1 MSTPYG
7 TGDPSGEARQVA
19 AQRHL
24 QATAHR
30 HLWLHFTRM
39 SSYAE
44 GDMPVI
50 VRGSGQYVYDNRG
63 KRYLDGLSG
72 LFVSQI
78 GHGRAEVAEAG
89 ARQAAELAYFP
100 LWSYAHPRAIEL
112 AERLAALAPGHLNR
126 VFFTTSGSEAVESAW
141 KLAKQYFKTIGQ
153 PGRYKVIS
161 RDIAY
166 HGTSMGALAITGL
179 PGIKEP
185 FEPMAPGGVRVPNT
199 NFYRAPDFVADDLE
213 AFGRWAAD
221 EIERAIEREGP
232 ESVAAVFLEPV
243 QNSGGCFPPPPG
255 YFQRVREICDRHG
268 VLLVSDEVICAFGR
282 LGYYFGSQRYG
293 YQPDIITFAK
303 GVTSGYSP
311 LGGMMVSDALMEPF
325 GSGHAD
331 ISSFQSPRHTG
342 HAEGSGPSGTA
353 TFLHGVTFAGHPVS
367 CAVALANL
375 DVFEKE
381 DLLGNVRSHE
391 AAFRAT
397 LEKLRDLAI
406 VGDVRGD
413 GYFYGIELV
422 KDKATRQTFT
432 DDESERLL
440 RGFLSPALFDAGLI
454 CRADDRGDPVI
465 QLAPP
470 LTCTQEHFD
479 EMEQILRSVLTEA
492 WSQL

>member
-1 MSTPYG
+1 MT
-7 TGDPSGEARQVA
+7 
-19 AQRHL
+19 AQ
-24 QATAHR
+24 APGAGAN
-30 HLWLHFTRM
+30 LWLHFTRM
-39 SSYAE
+39 SSYE
-44 GDMPVI
+44 RGEVPVI
-50 VRGSGQYVYDNRG
+50 VRGSGQYVFDQHG

-78 GHGRAEVAEAG
+78 GHGRKEVAEAG
-89 ARQAAELAYFP
+89 ARQGSELAYFP
-100 LWSYAHPRAIEL
+100 LWSYAHPRAVEL
-112 AERLAALAPGHLNR
+112 AQRLAELAPGDLNR

-141 KLAKQYFKTIGQ
+141 KLAKQYFKTTGE

-179 PGIKEP
+179 PAIKEP
-185 FEPMAPGGVRVPNT
+185 FEPLPPGGVRVPNT
-199 NFYRAPDFVADDLE
+199 NFYRAPDFVAGDLT
-213 AFGRWAAD
+213 AFGLWAAD
-221 EIERAIEREGP
+221 EIERAILREGP

-282 LGYYFGSQRYG
+282 LGHYFGSQRYG

-303 GVTSGYSP
+303 GVTSGYAP
-311 LGGMMVSDALMEPF
+311 LGGMLVSDRLIEPF
-325 GSGHAD
+325 GK
-331 ISSFQSPRHTG
+331 
-342 HAEGSGPSGTA
+342 GTA

-381 DLLGNVRSHE
+381 DLLGNVRARE
-391 AAFRAT
+391 AGFRAT
-397 LEKLRDLAI
+397 LEKLGDLPI

-432 DDESERLL
+432 DEESERLL

-465 QLAPP
+465 QLSPP
-470 LTCTQEHFD
+470 LTCGQEHFD
-479 EMEQILRSVLTEA
+479 EMEQILRSVLTQA
-492 WSQL
+492 WSRL

>member
-1 MSTPYG
+1 MTSDHTA
-7 TGDPSGEARQVA
+7 DLASDSLEARA
-19 AQRHL
+19 R
-24 QATAHR
+24 R

-39 SSYAE
+39 SSYQ
-44 GDMPVI
+44 GNDVPVI
-50 VRGSGQYVYDNRG
+50 VRGSGQYVYDTRG

-78 GHGRAEVAEAG
+78 GHGRTEVAEAG

-112 AERLAALAPGHLNR
+112 AERLAALAPGDLNR

-141 KLAKQYFKTIGQ
+141 KMAKQYFKTIGQ
-153 PGRYKVIS
+153 PGRYKVLS

-179 PGIKEP
+179 PDIKTP
-185 FEPMAPGGVRVPNT
+185 FEPLPPGGVRVPNT
-199 NFYRAPDFVADDLE
+199 NFYRAPGFVAEDVT

-221 EIERAIEREGP
+221 EIERAILREGP
-232 ESVAAVFLEPV
+232 ESVAAVYLEPV

-255 YFQRVREICDRHG
+255 YFPRVREICDRYG
-268 VLLVSDEVICAFGR
+268 ILLVSDEVICAFGR

-293 YQPDIITFAK
+293 YQPDVITFAK
-303 GVTSGYSP
+303 GVTSGYAP
-311 LGGMMVSDALMEPF
+311 LGGMLVSDRLMEPF
-325 GSGHAD
+325 ND
-331 ISSFQSPRHTG
+331 
-342 HAEGSGPSGTA
+342 GPA

-367 CAVALANL
+367 AAVALANL

-381 DLLGNVRSHE
+381 DLLGNVRANE
-391 AAFRAT
+391 DAFRST
-397 LEKLRDLAI
+397 LAKLSDLPI

-413 GYFYGIELV
+413 GYFYGIEMV
-422 KDKATRQTFT
+422 KEKTTRQTFT
-432 DDESERLL
+432 DEESERLL
-440 RGFLSPALFDAGLI
+440 RGFLSHALYDAGLI

-492 WSQL
+492 WKLI

>member
-1 MSTPYG
+1 MTSDHASDLAYETL
-7 TGDPSGEARQVA
+7 EARA
-19 AQRHL
+19 R
-24 QATAHR
+24 R

-39 SSYAE
+39 SSYQ
-44 GDMPVI
+44 GNDVPVI
-50 VRGSGQYVYDNRG
+50 VRGSGQYVYDTRG

-89 ARQAAELAYFP
+89 ARQATELAYFP

-112 AERLAALAPGHLNR
+112 AERLAALAPGDLNR

-141 KLAKQYFKTIGQ
+141 KMAKQYFRAIGQ
-153 PGRYKVIS
+153 PSRYKVLS
-161 RDIAY
+161 RAIAY

-179 PGIKEP
+179 PGIKTP
-185 FEPMAPGGVRVPNT
+185 FEPLPPGGVRVPNT
-199 NFYRAPDFVADDLE
+199 NFYRAPGFVADDLN

-221 EIERAIEREGP
+221 EIERAILREGP
-232 ESVAAVFLEPV
+232 DSVAAIYLEPV

-255 YFQRVREICDRHG
+255 YFARVREICDRYG

-293 YQPDIITFAK
+293 YQPDVITFAK
-303 GVTSGYSP
+303 GITSGYAP
-311 LGGMMVSDALMEPF
+311 LGGMIVRDQLMEPF
-325 GSGHAD
+325 GA
-331 ISSFQSPRHTG
+331 
-342 HAEGSGPSGTA
+342 GPE

-367 CAVALANL
+367 AAVAMANL

-381 DLLGNVRSHE
+381 DLLGNVRANE
-391 AAFRAT
+391 DAFRAT
-397 LEKLRDLAI
+397 LEKLTDLPI

-413 GYFYGIELV
+413 GYFYGIEMV
-422 KDKATRQTFT
+422 KEKATRETFT
-432 DDESERLL
+432 GEESERLL
-440 RGFLSPALFDAGLI
+440 RGFLSHALYDAGLI

-492 WSQL
+492 WKLI